1 MIGILGYVGALVWIR
16 LAWYAYD
23 LRHEL
28 DAYHD
33 VMANEIDTLGRF
45 EKRLER
51 RERDLDIREALAGK
65 DGV

>member
-1 MIGILGYVGALVWIR
+1 MIGILGYVAALVAIR

-23 LRHEL
+23 LRQEL

>member
-1 MIGILGYVGALVWIR
+1 MIGIIGYFALLVATR

-23 LRHEL
+23 LRQEL
-28 DAYHD
+28 DAYHE